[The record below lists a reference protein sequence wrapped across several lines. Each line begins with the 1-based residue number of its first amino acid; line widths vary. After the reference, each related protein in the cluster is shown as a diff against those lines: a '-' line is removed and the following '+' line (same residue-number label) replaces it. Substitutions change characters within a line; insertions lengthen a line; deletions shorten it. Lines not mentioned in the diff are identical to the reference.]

1 MKMNKNKADIPEKK
15 SDIDKDEETI
25 DSGEDNL
32 LGIDEDSSESQG
44 LETQGNEEALTKNL
58 DDMQAEIDSLKDQ
71 HLRLTAEFTNYRRRS
86 SMELSEAWVKGQ
98 SELLR
103 NFLDGLDDLQRVV
116 TSQQEST
123 TVESLIEGM
132 NLIAQKFLKAL
143 DFSGVEVIEPKGQ
156 EFNPSTMEAMVTVAT
171 ESPEDDNL
179 VQDVFQKGYLFKGHL
194 VRPARVSV
202 YKHE

>member
-1 MKMNKNKADIPEKK
+1 MSKNTADIPEKK

-58 DDMQAEIDSLKDQ
+58 DDMQ
-71 HLRLTAEFTNYRRRS
+71 
-86 SMELSEAWVKGQ
+86 V
-98 SELLR
+98 
-103 NFLDGLDDLQRVV
+103 
-116 TSQQEST
+116 
-123 TVESLIEGM
+123 
-132 NLIAQKFLKAL
+132 
-143 DFSGVEVIEPKGQ
+143 EPKGQ

>member
-1 MKMNKNKADIPEKK
+1 MKLVSIYHRLKK
-15 SDIDKDEETI
+15 
-25 DSGEDNL
+25 
-32 LGIDEDSSESQG
+32 
-44 LETQGNEEALTKNL
+44 KNL
-58 DDMQAEIDSLKDQ
+58 Q
-71 HLRLTAEFTNYRRRS
+71 
-86 SMELSEAWVKGQ
+86 
-98 SELLR
+98 
-103 NFLDGLDDLQRVV
+103 
-116 TSQQEST
+116 
-123 TVESLIEGM
+123 GM

-143 DFSGVEVIEPKGQ
+143 DLSGVEVIEPKGQ

>member
-1 MKMNKNKADIPEKK
+1 MSKNIADIP
-15 SDIDKDEETI
+15 
-25 DSGEDNL
+25 DN
-32 LGIDEDSSESQG
+32 SSESQG
-44 LETQGNEEALTKNL
+44 LEAQENEGALTKNL
-58 DDMQAEIDSLKDQ
+58 DNMQAEIDSLKDQ
-71 HLRLTAEFTNYRRRS
+71 HLRLSAEFTNYRRRS
-86 SMELSEAWVKGQ
+86 ASELSEAWVKGQ
-98 SELLR
+98 AELLR

-123 TVESLIEGM
+123 TVESMTEGM

-143 DFSGVEVIEPKGQ
+143 DSSGVKVIEPKDQ
-156 EFNPSTMEAMVTVAT
+156 EFNPSTMEAMATVPA

-179 VQDVFQKGYLFKGHL
+179 VRDVFQKGYLFKGHL